1 MLRMLATIIDVRQ
14 RKRAA
19 AAVRESRDLLENR
32 VRERTAALQKANDDL
47 KAEIAEREQTERA
60 LRASKLSLAEA
71 ERIGQM
77 GNWVRDI
84 RTGTVRAS
92 QEFRRILGI
101 APDAEISFADITSRI
116 HPDDRR
122 LFGET
127 VQTARAERRPF
138 DMTMRIVLPD
148 GGRRVVHSC
157 GEFTFDAAGEPIRS
171 TGTVRDITK
180 LKTVEDDLASERT
193 LMRTLLEAWPD
204 FVYVKDRH
212 SRFIKANSATTAAM
226 GVAPGN
232 DLVGKTDFE
241 FYPHDIAAQFYES
254 EQAMIASG
262 RPVINH
268 EEPLRRDGREL
279 WLLTTKIP
287 YRDGEGR
294 IAGFVG
300 MGRDI
305 TERKRAEEE
314 LNVAKEQ
321 AELANRTKSQFL
333 AAMSHELRT
342 PLNAV
347 IGFSEII
354 KEQTL
359 GPVGSPKYR
368 DYAEDIH
375 LAGQHLL
382 ALINDIL
389 DLSKIEA
396 GREDLVRQANWQ
408 KVGGAS
414 PPERRSNRTTFLR
427 EPCVG
432 SREGAGEA
440 SVAAW
445 MGRAIEHRKSDGP
458 GCRGFQIGR
467 RQYCRRRFGEMSASP
482 AVSENPCTFARLLLG
497 PWEVFKLP
505 RLS

>member
-60 LRASKLSLAEA
+60 LRASELSLAEA

-226 GVAPGN
+226 GVASGN

-396 GREDLVRQANWQ
+396 GREDLHEQEVD
-408 KVGGAS
+408 
-414 PPERRSNRTTFLR
+414 
-427 EPCVG
+427 
-432 SREGAGEA
+432 
-440 SVAAW
+440 VACAA
-445 MGRAIEHRKSDGP
+445 RAV
-458 GCRGFQIGR
+458 C
-467 RQYCRRRFGEMSASP
+467 A
-482 AVSENPCTFARLLLG
+482 LLQD
-497 PWEVFKLP
+497 
-505 RLS
+505 RAQ